1 MTATS
6 QCEIPKA
13 VTHAEVVVARS
24 KKFLGEFEQM
34 IVAAV
39 LRLGPDAYGVSI
51 IDSIS
56 EHTGRV
62 VSSGALSTTLD
73 RMERKGLI
81 RSELGDTSPERGYR
95 ARRYVRVTPA
105 GLALARE
112 SREALLSLWKELDD
126 AYEGP

>member
-1 MTATS
+1 MTAIS
-6 QCEIPKA
+6 QCELSKA
-13 VTHAEVVVARS
+13 VTHVEVVVARS

-39 LRLGPDAYGVSI
+39 PRLGPDAYGVSI
-51 IDSIS
+51 IDSNS
-56 EHTGRV
+56 EHTGRA

-73 RMERKGLI
+73 RMEREGLI

-105 GLALARE
+105 GLAIA
-112 SREALLSLWKELDD
+112 REALMSPWKELDD
-126 AYEGP
+126 AYEEP

>member
-1 MTATS
+1 M
-6 QCEIPKA
+6 
-13 VTHAEVVVARS
+13 ARS

-51 IDSIS
+51 IDSIA
-56 EHTGRV
+56 EHTGRE

-81 RSELGDTSPERGYR
+81 LSELADPSPDRGYR
-95 ARRYVRVTPA
+95 ARRYVRITAA

-112 SREALLSLWKELDD
+112 SREALLSIWRELDG
-126 AYEGP
+126 AYEEP